1 MNLNAKWKVNQIAFV
16 IANQKKK
23 YFFFW
28 NRLLSFSSGG
38 LYIWSSESSYIPH
51 RRIACKKDHV
61 LKKRRFI
68 HSMYSIAP
76 RWGYCTFALG
86 MFFLVYTVRRPHN
99 FHKNICILIY
109 SNIFRT
115 LFHSSSAEL
124 TPSVSY
130 VCVCLVYIALS
141 AQLQSQLRSSWT
153 VFFVLVRFLFFKRFL
168 ELSGFCCLSKRTNS
182 LSGFTVRVA
191 E

>member
-1 MNLNAKWKVNQIAFV
+1 MKGQSNCFCYSKP
-16 IANQKKK
+16 KKK
-23 YFFFW
+23 KIFFEIVCCLF
-28 NRLLSFSSGG
+28 RLVV
-38 LYIWSSESSYIPH
+38 YIWSSESSYIPY

-130 VCVCLVYIALS
+130 VCVPSLYCAVSTIAVTTS
-141 AQLQSQLRSSWT
+141 
-153 VFFVLVRFLFFKRFL
+153 F
-168 ELSGFCCLSKRTNS
+168 
-182 LSGFTVRVA
+182 
-191 E
+191 